1 VRREGDHAVVEVADR
16 GPGVPPAQRKAIF
29 DRFHR
34 ASSEAGGA
42 GLGLPI
48 ARLVAESHDGSLEL
62 LPTAEGETGAHFVL
76 RLPLHTA
83 S

>member
-1 VRREGDHAVVEVADR
+1 VRREGQEALVEVADR

-34 ASSEAGGA
+34 ASSEAGGS

-48 ARLVAESHDGSLEL
+48 ARLVAESHDGTLEL
-62 LPTAEGETGAHFVL
+62 LPAQEGVPGAHFVL
-76 RLPLHTA
+76 HIPIA
-83 S
+83 DA